1 MTQSSNGPGE
11 VGVESAAA
19 VAVPIEEQIVT
30 VERELGFRRRLY
42 PRWVGANKLTQAA
55 ADTEIRRMEAVLL
68 TLQRVQRKLDHGVPD
83 AATIRRGA
91 EARVL
96 CMVAPFMHSSKVV
109 EIERKLRGEA

>member
-1 MTQSSNGPGE
+1 MTQSSGGASPGGDQPT
-11 VGVESAAA
+11 VAL
-19 VAVPIEEQIVT
+19 AVPIEEQIVT

-68 TLQRVQRKLDHGVPD
+68 TLQRVQRNLDHLVPD

-96 CMVAPFMHSSKVV
+96 CMVAPFLHSSKVV
-109 EIERKLRGEA
+109 EIERKLRGES